1 MVPTLELRG
10 CCFVGSRPGAAVASR
25 RSGFTEN
32 TPAGGASHSA
42 TAGLSARPLGRPPNG
57 AERRSARPTG
67 RTAEPA
73 PHVRKW
79 RFSDKAGQQGRHWHR
94 CVVVAVQARD
104 GQFAG
109 TDHQICQGRRDG
121 HRPLLNRRRHHG
133 RRAWSSRSRPWSAST
148 RSLFRR
154 SHCPAAGGG
163 GAAPRLPGS
172 AQQHARPVD
181 QADRS
186 SSPQRRPQKCN
197 AIENRLLGG
206 VVCRDGP
213 FAHWSRLL
221 APPEHPVRSS
231 AGPAAASAHRCSGR
245 HPWRPGPSLRRS

>member
-1 MVPTLELRG
+1 MERLAARPPPAWS
-10 CCFVGSRPGAAVASR
+10 CCGGSPGMRRPVRRDRLSGRPG
-25 RSGFTEN
+25 
-32 TPAGGASHSA
+32 
-42 TAGLSARPLGRPPNG
+42 SAR
-57 AERRSARPTG
+57 
-67 RTAEPA
+67 
-73 PHVRKW
+73 
-79 RFSDKAGQQGRHWHR
+79 
-94 CVVVAVQARD
+94 
-104 GQFAG
+104 
-109 TDHQICQGRRDG
+109 
-121 HRPLLNRRRHHG
+121 
-133 RRAWSSRSRPWSAST
+133 WSSAATQQKAPSRSSRLVFQKPA
-148 RSLFRR
+148 LVGLNPVVIPPKPL
-154 SHCPAAGGG
+154 CPAAGGG

-231 AGPAAASAHRCSGR
+231 AGPAAASAHRCSG
-245 HPWRPGPSLRRS
+245 